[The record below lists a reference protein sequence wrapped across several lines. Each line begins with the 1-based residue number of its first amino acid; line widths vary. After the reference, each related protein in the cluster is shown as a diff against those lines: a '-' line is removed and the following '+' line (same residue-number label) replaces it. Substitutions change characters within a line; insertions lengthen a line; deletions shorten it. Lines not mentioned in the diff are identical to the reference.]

1 MNISINGIG
10 NQNTQQQV
18 KATVSTVNAPKEEK
32 KGMTVFAGNLNMGRD
47 PVKEK
52 LESARKQAFK
62 MVSDAWNTDR
72 DFQKRLQDLK
82 DFVAEQR
89 SEKTSAKQMANDAEK
104 TMKDLNPMQMY
115 QSSGQAEAALEELKN
130 KMALIDVDLM
140 GLKVDETV

>member
-1 MNISINGIG
+1 MNVSINGIG

-18 KATVSTVNAPKEEK
+18 KTTVSTANAPKEEK
-32 KGMTVFAGNLNMGRD
+32 KGKTVFAGNLNMGQD

-89 SEKTSAKQMANDAEK
+89 SEKASAKQMANDAEK
-104 TMKDLNPMQMY
+104 TMKDLNPVQMY